1 MNTNTNI
8 AVIILAAGKGKRMK
22 NPDMAKVM
30 YEIGNKP
37 MIYHVV
43 ELSKKINPARLIIV
57 VGWQRQM
64 IIDYF
69 KNESEKIEFVEQLEQ
84 LGTGHAVMQTHH
96 LLKDFKGSVLILS
109 GDVPLLS
116 YSTIDRMIK
125 EYSATKA
132 DAVILTTELEDPTGY
147 GRIIR
152 SEDNAVLKI
161 LEHKD
166 APPEILKIKEINS
179 GIYLFDATKLFE
191 ALKHLK
197 PDNAQN
203 EYYLTDVFEHF
214 WKKNYK
220 VIAVKS
226 KDPLE
231 IMGINDVTQLELAR
245 KVFTQRGLPS

>member
-22 NPDMAKVM
+22 NPNMAKVM

-125 EYSATKA
+125 EYSATNA